1 MSNIETLVALGRR
14 RKVHTF
20 DYGDISLQFRGLSN
34 AERLEWRDFALDEAN
49 IGKTDAYM
57 IAMALCN
64 ADGSQIYADIEA
76 RMQAVKAIVEFDPVE
91 VTVPLLKQIE
101 CASGI
106 GKAAE
111 EFIEK
116 K

>member
-1 MSNIETLVALGRR
+1 MSNLDILLALGKR

-20 DYGDISLQFRGLSN
+20 TYGDLSLQFRGLSN
-34 AERLEWRDFALDEAN
+34 AERLEWREFALIDSN

-64 ADGSQIYADIEA
+64 ADGSPTYADEA
-76 RMQAVKAIVEFDPVE
+76 GRLEAVAAIIDFDPVE
-91 VTVPLLKQIE
+91 VTVPLIKQIE
-101 CASGI
+101 VASGM

-111 EFIEK
+111 EAIPK
-116 K
+116 N